1 MTASAEAKRL
11 AQIAAQAALDL
22 NGHDIVALDVSGT
35 NSFADIFVVVTG
47 SSDRNVVAIA
57 DAVQDAMV
65 ENGVKMRGREGR
77 ELGEWV
83 LQNFGDVVVHTF
95 QEESRDFYA
104 LERIWN
110 TAPVV
115 ELDLHDGAESTSAH

>member
-1 MTASAEAKRL
+1 MTATAEAKRL

-35 NSFADIFVVVTG
+35 NPFADIFVIVTG

-95 QEESRDFYA
+95 QAESRDFYA

-115 ELDLHDGAESTSAH
+115 ELELHDGAQSASAR